1 MEKVFTN
8 NQLKRWKPC
17 STICRR
23 ICCFSIISMCR
34 NCIFVDRHQ
43 NIVASPIIFKIS
55 GKRIL
60 AKNTYNYSRMSR
72 IWQIILYVH
81 QNVYPLTR
89 IYISVLRNENLHCSF
104 FWIVFGIFKQQWLNV
119 WFFRTCLLFKLIFI
133 FLSTKAGN

>member
-1 MEKVFTN
+1 
-8 NQLKRWKPC
+8 
-17 STICRR
+17 
-23 ICCFSIISMCR
+23 MCR

-89 IYISVLRNENLHCSF
+89 IYIIMLNEKFSF
-104 FWIVFGIFKQQWLNV
+104 SIGLDNK
-119 WFFRTCLLFKLIFI
+119 KL
-133 FLSTKAGN
+133 